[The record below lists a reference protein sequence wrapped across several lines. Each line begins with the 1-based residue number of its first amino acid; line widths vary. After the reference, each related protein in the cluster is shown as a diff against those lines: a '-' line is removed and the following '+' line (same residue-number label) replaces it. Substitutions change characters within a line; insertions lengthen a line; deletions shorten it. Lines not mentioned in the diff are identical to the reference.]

1 MRKGGT
7 TSNLTL
13 VFFLVEMAFS
23 ILLFF
28 QFLFHLLCLHYHVAS
43 SGSTAR
49 GGTLT
54 TERLHGGGPEEE
66 HEHKREA
73 VHGTVEVT
81 IA

>member
-1 MRKGGT
+1 
-7 TSNLTL
+7 
-13 VFFLVEMAFS
+13 
-23 ILLFF
+23 
-28 QFLFHLLCLHYHVAS
+28 LHYHVAS

-66 HEHKREA
+66 HERKREA
-73 VHGTVEVT
+73 AHGTVEVT